1 MNPFSEVVD
10 AVFLFIHNNYGDFS
24 AILKDQGI
32 NYSQYAA
39 LVTIHMYESLTE
51 GELAKVLFL
60 NPSSVS
66 RMVFNLEKK
75 GWLKAVRDLVDRRK
89 VIVTLT
95 PAGKRR
101 MQAMKNMQAD
111 VLARQIKGLESE
123 KRDYVYKV
131 ADLLNQALRYLSST
145 ETIKS

>member
-24 AILKDQGI
+24 AILKDHGI

-95 PAGKRR
+95 PA
-101 MQAMKNMQAD
+101 
-111 VLARQIKGLESE
+111 
-123 KRDYVYKV
+123 
-131 ADLLNQALRYLSST
+131 
-145 ETIKS
+145 